1 MALHL
6 PQSDTVVMADTQR
19 RAPLRCLLGLALG
32 LSFVSAL
39 PPDSLPVTRLYQA
52 EPNPFS
58 EATIIR
64 YSLGRPL
71 AVNLVV
77 YDAVG
82 RAVQVLATGE
92 LPEGHY
98 VTRWDGTDRAGEQLK
113 TGIYFCKLFAG
124 RFRQTQRMVLL
135 RD

>member
-1 MALHL
+1 MALRL
-6 PQSDTVVMADTQR
+6 PQGNTVVVADTQR
-19 RAPLRCLLGLALG
+19 RTSLRCLLGLA
-32 LSFVSAL
+32 FWFAAASAL
-39 PPDSLPVTRLYQA
+39 QPDSLPGTRLCQA

-64 YSLGRPL
+64 YSLARP
-71 AVNLVV
+71 ATVNLVI

-82 RAVQVLATGE
+82 HAVQVLATGE
-92 LPEGHY
+92 LPKGYY

-124 RFRQTQRMVLL
+124 RFRQTQRVVLL